1 MKKRVKIIAGAVLL
15 GVLAVAGLVV
25 LLMPVRVEK
34 ETVQKADLLD
44 TFTVSATVTPKDS
57 QYVCA
62 PLSGTVSEVAAK
74 EGETVEQGAKIVVLD
89 DSQAR
94 DELNRQIE
102 SLKAQKTSAQSEGS
116 STKAQLSVSRQQL
129 ESQLEQAQ
137 LTYQQLYGEEGHA
150 EQLYRVASENFDTA
164 NVAYWKAFDEY
175 DGSKDPA
182 KQSVLSSLESA
193 RAAAEQALVEADN
206 NRSESTKAYYES
218 LIASY
223 ESQLSLLDGSVKAV
237 NTGTSASV
245 QQIDLQ
251 MQQVQEE
258 LNKTAPTS
266 PTDGV
271 VWEILVKNGDYVT
284 QNQPLYRI
292 YNTDQMTLEADV
304 LDTQAALLK
313 EGDIATAKLA
323 DGSELTGT
331 VSFLSPV
338 STQELS
344 VLGIEENRS
353 KVILDVDGL
362 SEKMGAGHQADLT
375 FSVVRKEDVLQ
386 IPSSAIVPGDNGDA
400 VYVKAGGKAVLK
412 EVELGEQSG
421 GRSEVISG
429 LEEGDQVVTNPYD
442 TGIKKGTHIK

>member
-1 MKKRVKIIAGAVLL
+1 M
-15 GVLAVAGLVV
+15 
-25 LLMPVRVEK
+25 
-34 ETVQKADLLD
+34 
-44 TFTVSATVTPKDS
+44 
-57 QYVCA
+57 
-62 PLSGTVSEVAAK
+62 
-74 EGETVEQGAKIVVLD
+74 
-89 DSQAR
+89 
-94 DELNRQIE
+94 
-102 SLKAQKTSAQSEGS
+102 
-116 STKAQLSVSRQQL
+116 
-129 ESQLEQAQ
+129 
-137 LTYQQLYGEEGHA
+137 
-150 EQLYRVASENFDTA
+150 
-164 NVAYWKAFDEY
+164 
-175 DGSKDPA
+175 
-182 KQSVLSSLESA
+182 
-193 RAAAEQALVEADN
+193 
-206 NRSESTKAYYES
+206 
-218 LIASY
+218 
-223 ESQLSLLDGSVKAV
+223 
-237 NTGTSASV
+237 
-245 QQIDLQ
+245 
-251 MQQVQEE
+251 
-258 LNKTAPTS
+258 
-266 PTDGV
+266 
-271 VWEILVKNGDYVT
+271 KNGDYVT

-323 DGSELTGT
+323 DGSELAGT

-362 SEKMGAGHQADLT
+362 SDKMGAGHQADLT